1 MTLGPPA
8 AILTAILLLPGAA
21 AAAETI
27 PQTPP
32 ERVQRPSHL
41 LTVGRAFTV
50 EAKGCESRGKRFVV
64 TAIQPIDRSKAD
76 KEQILSGVFLRKR
89 EQTGRSGW
97 RNVGYSPDGRSVEFE
112 LFAEGA
118 GEAIPASGGT
128 PSRCESPSVSRA
140 VVDVE
145 AWVFD

>member
-1 MTLGPPA
+1 MMLGAPA
-8 AILTAILLLPGAA
+8 AIVAAILLLPRVSAG
-21 AAAETI
+21 AETI
-27 PQTPP
+27 PEAPP
-32 ERVQRPSHL
+32 ERAQRPSHL

-64 TAIQPIDRSKAD
+64 TAIQPIDRSKTGKD
-76 KEQILSGVFLRKR
+76 QILSGVFLRKR
-89 EQTGRSGW
+89 ELTGRSGW
-97 RNVGYSPDGRSVEFE
+97 RNVGYSPDGRSIEFE

-128 PSRCESPSVSRA
+128 PSRCESPSLSRA